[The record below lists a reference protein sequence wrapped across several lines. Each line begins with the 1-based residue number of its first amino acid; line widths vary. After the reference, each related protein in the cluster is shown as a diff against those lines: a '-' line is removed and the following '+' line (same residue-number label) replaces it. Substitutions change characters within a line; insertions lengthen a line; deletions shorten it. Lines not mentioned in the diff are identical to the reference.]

1 MVPTE
6 AATSPT
12 APAAPPTAPP
22 VLIFNPQAG
31 AKLGLTTN
39 PATPEAAQEA
49 LTKAGVP
56 FEPWPTARAGHAT
69 ELAAR
74 AVAEGRRLVI
84 AAGGDGT
91 VGEVAQSLIGT
102 ETLLGVMPMGSVMN
116 VARTLQIPRNLDQ
129 AAQLIAGGR
138 TLAMDVG
145 KASGRVQSTYFLEA
159 AGVGLDAALF
169 RYFDRVER
177 GRRRLE
183 AVRAAWR
190 FLRSLGL
197 PRLMLEIDGVPRVV
211 RAPMI
216 TVANS
221 PFLGAAYA
229 IAPEAEIDDGR
240 LDVVIFHHLS
250 GLHVLAYLIMVAGGR
265 PFPRPRGVEAVRVRS
280 ISVATRRRPLPAHAD
295 GTVIDRTPVRF
306 EVVPKA
312 LHVITGPY
320 AGSE

>member
-69 ELAAR
+69 ELAER

-102 ETLLGVMPMGSVMN
+102 ETLLGVMPMGSV
-116 VARTLQIPRNLDQ
+116 
-129 AAQLIAGGR
+129 
-138 TLAMDVG
+138 
-145 KASGRVQSTYFLEA
+145 
-159 AGVGLDAALF
+159 
-169 RYFDRVER
+169 DRK
-177 GRRRLE
+177 
-183 AVRAAWR
+183 
-190 FLRSLGL
+190 S
-197 PRLMLEIDGVPRVV
+197 VV
-211 RAPMI
+211 
-216 TVANS
+216 
-221 PFLGAAYA
+221 
-229 IAPEAEIDDGR
+229 
-240 LDVVIFHHLS
+240 
-250 GLHVLAYLIMVAGGR
+250 
-265 PFPRPRGVEAVRVRS
+265 
-280 ISVATRRRPLPAHAD
+280 
-295 GTVIDRTPVRF
+295 
-306 EVVPKA
+306 
-312 LHVITGPY
+312 
-320 AGSE
+320 